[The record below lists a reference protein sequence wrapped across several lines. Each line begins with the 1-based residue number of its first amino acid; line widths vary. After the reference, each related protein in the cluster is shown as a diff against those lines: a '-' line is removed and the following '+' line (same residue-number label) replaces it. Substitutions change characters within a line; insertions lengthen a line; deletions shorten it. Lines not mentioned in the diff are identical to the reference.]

1 MSDRHFKFWPA
12 NTTRN
17 LIAPAT
23 NLFYNAEVS
32 ARRYPDKPFLVFY
45 DTAVT
50 FAELFDEAE
59 RVAGFLER
67 QCGVRKGDRVLLL
80 MQNSPQFVIAYYGI
94 LRANAVVVPLNPMN
108 LTREILRYAQDS
120 GARTVIV
127 SQELYARVEPLLGHS
142 ALESV
147 VVAAYSDYLKQ
158 PTTLAVPDFI
168 AAPRLGFAGPGVTL
182 WRDVIASGW
191 RPGPLTA
198 GPDDLCVMP
207 YTSGTTGEP
216 KGCMHTH
223 RSAMH
228 TTVAGMRWF
237 SMQPET
243 TLMAV
248 APLFHVTGMQ
258 GGMNGPLYVGNT
270 VVMLPRWDR
279 GTAAECVQ
287 RYKVASWTAIPTMIQ
302 DFFAN
307 PDLALYDLSSI
318 RRLTGGGA
326 AMPAAVAQRLE
337 NMGVTYYEGYGLS
350 ETMAATH
357 INPSDRPKKQCLG
370 IPIHDVDSRV
380 VDPVTLS
387 ELPPGEVGEIVTHGP
402 QVFSGYWNRPEDS
415 AQALVEID
423 GKRFLRTGDLGRI
436 DEDGYFFMVDRLKRM
451 INASGFKVWPT
462 EVESF
467 MYQHPAILEACV
479 IGAPDAHRGE
489 TVKAVVVLRP
499 EWRGRIE
506 AHTIID
512 WCRENMAAYK
522 YPRIVEFLEAL
533 PKSGAGKIMWRE
545 LQDRERNADAANPR
559 ASPS

>member
-12 NTTRN
+12 HAMHQ
-17 LIAPAT
+17 LVAPAT
-23 NLFYNAEVS
+23 NLYYNAEVS

-50 FAELFDEAE
+50 FADLVDEAE

-80 MQNSPQFVIAYYGI
+80 MQNSPQFVIGYYGI
-94 LRANAVVVPLNPMN
+94 LRANAVVVPVNPMN
-108 LTREILRYAQDS
+108 LTREIQRYAEDA
-120 GARTVIV
+120 GASTAIV
-127 SQELYARVEPLLGHS
+127 SQELYSRIEPLLGNS
-142 ALESV
+142 GLKSV
-147 VVAAYSDYLKQ
+147 IVAAYSDYLKQ
-158 PTTLAVPDFI
+158 PTTLTVPDFI
-168 AAPRLGFAGPGVTL
+168 AAPRSGITGPGVTL
-182 WRDVIASGW
+182 WCDVLASGM

-198 GPDDLCVMP
+198 GPDDLCAMP

-223 RSAMH
+223 RTTMH
-228 TTVAGMRWF
+228 TAVASMRWF
-237 SMQPET
+237 AIQPEL

-258 GGMNGPLYVGNT
+258 GGMNGPLYIGNT

-279 GTAAECVQ
+279 SAAAECVQ
-287 RYKVASWTAIPTMIQ
+287 RYRISSWTAIPTMIQ

-307 PDLALYDLSSI
+307 PDIAKYDLSSI
-318 RRLTGGGA
+318 RRLSGGGA
-326 AMPAAVAQRLE
+326 AMPAAVAQRLQ
-337 NMGVTYYEGYGLS
+337 NMGVTYCEGYGLS

-357 INPSDRPKKQCLG
+357 INPPDRPKNQCLG
-370 IPIHDVDSRV
+370 IPIFDVDSRV
-380 VDPVTLS
+380 VDPATLS

-402 QVFSGYWNRPEDS
+402 QVFLGYWNRPEDS
-415 AQALVEID
+415 AQALVDID

-462 EVESF
+462 EVETQ

-479 IGAPDAHRGE
+479 IGTPDAHRGE

-499 EWRGRIE
+499 EWRGRIDE
-506 AHTIID
+506 QTIID
-512 WCRENMAAYK
+512 WCRQNMAAYK
-522 YPRIVEFLEAL
+522 CPRILEFVEAL

-545 LQDRERNADAANPR
+545 LQDREAGAAHQREIP
-559 ASPS
+559 A